1 MTSLRLLCLAALAA
15 TPALRAQSITTG
27 SAPIK
32 NFTYEIFEPVEG
44 KWLRTGFI
52 KGEEGKVSASQ
63 VDVVNMHLT
72 VYAKDAPSRIDT
84 VLMAPTAS
92 VVIKDDNAVAT
103 GESSI
108 RIVRDDLDASG
119 QKWRYD
125 HNRKTVVIDGK
136 VHVIIRA
143 ELKDILK

>member
-1 MTSLRLLCLAALAA
+1 MISLRFLALTFLAAGSSL
-15 TPALRAQSITTG
+15 PAQSPATA

-32 NFTYEIFEPVEG
+32 NFTYEMFEPVDG
-44 KWLRTGFI
+44 KWVRTGFI
-52 KGEEGKVSASQ
+52 RGDEGKVSASQ
-63 VDVVNMHLT
+63 VDVGNMQLT
-72 VYAKDAPSRIDT
+72 VYAKDAPTRVDT
-84 VLMAPTAS
+84 VLMAPSATI
-92 VVIKDDNAVAT
+92 VIKDDNATAS

-136 VHVIIRA
+136 VHVIIQA
-143 ELKDILK
+143 QLKDILK

>member
-1 MTSLRLLCLAALAA
+1 MNVLRLFILSLLPACPLLAQA
-15 TPALRAQSITTG
+15 PATG

-32 NFTYEIFEPVEG
+32 NFTYEMFEPVEG
-44 KWLRTGFI
+44 KWVRTGFI
-52 KGEEGKVSASQ
+52 RGEEGKVSASRI
-63 VDVVNMHLT
+63 DVGNMQLT
-72 VYAKDAPSRIDT
+72 VYAKDAPNRVDT
-84 VLMAPTAS
+84 VLMAPSAS
-92 VVIKDDNAVAT
+92 IVIKDDNAVAT

-125 HNRKTVVIDGK
+125 HNRKTVVIDGQ